1 MATTKLQ
8 RAYIKLVKNKG
19 ARTNASK
26 NYFQV
31 FAEKD
36 GGYLFTTVDME
47 KAAKRAEKNP
57 EDVYPV
63 EFTEPEPKVVIKEV
77 IKEVEVE
84 VVVERVVERLVEV
97 PARGIFAKLFGL
109 GRK

>member
-1 MATTKLQ
+1 MANTKLQ
-8 RAYIKLVKNKG
+8 RAYIKLVKNKS

-36 GGYLFTTVDME
+36 GGYLFTTTDME

-63 EFTEPEPKVVIKEV
+63 EFTEPEPEVIIKEV
-77 IKEVEVE
+77 IKEVEV
-84 VVVERVVERLVEV
+84 VVEKVVEKIVEV
-97 PARGIFAKLFGL
+97 PAKGLFAKLFGL